1 MFRSRM
7 AGCMVMLFLF
17 TGLTFAQNQLDPRPL
32 DPEKDPDIDMY
43 LASWKDSIPFNSHG
57 ALTERTILTKC
68 DGDPLK
74 PTRKGEVLNVVNRL
88 SRAILD
94 PFASTVSTT
103 LKGEQEIFYVMSGTG
118 IVTAGDTTHQLR
130 KGALFLIP
138 EGLEFTIGNT
148 GDTLLEMYL
157 INESVPSSYK
167 PADTIKINYED
178 EMPLRN
184 SGYIQVHWSHNGLNV
199 FTVKDGLGTLESVNI
214 LTFNAMTI
222 GQPHSHDESTEE
234 VWTLVEGKNLAFLG
248 KEIRWQEPG
257 AAYKI
262 PPNGQTPHSN
272 INTTEK
278 PAKFLYFSRFRDHE
292 VRK

>member
-1 MFRSRM
+1 M

-184 SGYIQVHWSHNGLNV
+184 SGYIQVHWSHNGRGGIGGA
-199 FTVKDGLGTLESVNI
+199 TLGVGRLI
-214 LTFNAMTI
+214 FNAMTI
-222 GQPHSHDESTEE
+222 GQPHSHDMSNEE
-234 VWTLVEGKNLAFLG
+234 VWLCTEGKNLCMLG
-248 KEIRWQEPG
+248 KEIRWQYPG
-257 AAYKI
+257 TAYRI
-262 PPNGQTPHSN
+262 PPTGFTPHTN
-272 INTTEK
+272 INTTEE
-278 PAKFLYFSRFRDHE
+278 PVRFLIYIARPI
-292 VRK
+292 K